1 MEHLYICDTFIEY
14 VKVRKSKNSLKI
26 LKSQKIEMER
36 GIITNGFI
44 IDKEEFRNILSKLLQ
59 SLDNKIKCLNV
70 VIDTNGIVLKKIN
83 IPKDVRVNIDK
94 FVKLGFKDIEEK
106 DRDYIYC
113 YKDVLDTDNNRY
125 LFSSNA
131 EKDKIESYIDIFNDL
146 NVKIKSL
153 GSANNTIVNCILSQ
167 NLPDKYFSFIYLFN
181 DILNISFFEKGINV
195 LNFRTRIFET
205 DKDEIEFQIIEN
217 IINTLRFIKTRPN
230 EKFKVYSV
238 GINDCIISKLS
249 NRNIELNPINEKENS
264 SWKYAYLPFNT
275 FIKNKNRLNYYKSY
289 QDLKKI
295 KINSVTKLSIIGCG
309 ILFSFLIGLASYLKY
324 EETKYEE
331 SNLFMTQE
339 LNYLQTSDKYIEYK
353 SLIAQKYHLDS
364 KNVNI
369 DEVYNYIT
377 NNIDSLTS
385 TQLSKVL
392 SICNTFTGLSI
403 SNYTYNRESNIFTIT
418 GYCEDITGPLKL
430 AKLIRESDIFVD
442 VMYNLKEKDM
452 GNSYYFN
459 IDCQVFPIIK
469 ELHEEEEVIK

>member
-14 VKVRKSKNSLKI
+14 VKVKKSKNTLKI
-26 LKSQKIEMER
+26 INSQRIEMER
-36 GIITNGFI
+36 GVITNGFI
-44 IDKEEFRNILSKLLQ
+44 IDREEFITILSNLTEC
-59 SLDNKIKCLNV
+59 LDTRIKGLNV
-70 VIDTNGIVLKKIN
+70 VIDTNGIVLKKIP

-106 DRDYIYC
+106 DKDYLYC

-125 LFSSNA
+125 LFSSNV
-131 EKDKIESYIDIFNDL
+131 EKEKIENYIEIFNNL
-146 NVKIKSL
+146 SIKIKSL
-153 GSANNTIVNCILSQ
+153 CSANNTIVNSILSQ
-167 NLPDKYFSFIYLFN
+167 SLSDKSFSFIYLYN

-205 DKDEIEFQIIEN
+205 DKDEIESQIIDN
-217 IINTLRFIKTRPN
+217 IVNTLRFTKTKPN
-230 EKFKVYSV
+230 IKFKVYSV
-238 GINDCIISKLS
+238 GINESIINKLS
-249 NRNIELNPINEKENS
+249 TQNIEVNTVIQDNDDRWN
-264 SWKYAYLPFNT
+264 YAYLPFNAY
-275 FIKNKNRLNYYKSY
+275 IKNKNRLNYYKSY
-289 QDLKKI
+289 QDLNKI
-295 KINSVTKLSIIGCG
+295 KMDVVTKLSIIGCG
-309 ILFSFLIGLASYLKY
+309 ILFSFLIGLASYLKFEETNY
-324 EETKYEE
+324 EEN
-331 SNLFMTQE
+331 NLFMTQE

-353 SLIAQKYHLDS
+353 SLIAQKYYLDS

-377 NNIDSLTS
+377 SNIDSLTS
-385 TQLSKVL
+385 HQLNKVL
-392 SICNTFTGLSI
+392 SICTQFTGLSI

-442 VMYNLKEKDM
+442 VMYNLKEQDM